1 MPWLCLHPVSS
12 RTVIFSCQNRT
23 SSPTGYKEARNFLC
37 QPWFDKGYM
46 GNLMWIRNEATF
58 DFHQEKD
65 LATPKNGTGFTAARD
80 HGTSQR
86 SRCSATPGWNAIT
99 NLVAKPLHFF
109 ELNHIP
115 TSCPYHYFGCWTYI
129 YIYPYI
135 VPIYLGYFHVSLVFL
150 GLATEWDAPR
160 RSSAAHYISKHY
172 LGLGDVGNP
181 MWDLDAIICMM

>member
-46 GNLMWIRNEATF
+46 GNLMIF
-58 DFHQEKD
+58 DVNQEWSNIWLSSRKGSRD
-65 LATPKNGTGFTAARD
+65 PKNGTGFTAARD

-86 SRCSATPGWNAIT
+86 SRCSANPGWNAIT

-129 YIYPYI
+129 YILISFQYI
-135 VPIYLGYFHVSLVFL
+135 
-150 GLATEWDAPR
+150 WD
-160 RSSAAHYISKHY
+160 ISMYH
-172 LGLGDVGNP
+172 
-181 MWDLDAIICMM
+181 WFF